1 MVLGAYLETVLGP
14 LPVDFHQLQTSAFL
28 LAPPTFTPLNAQ
40 ACLFKAYDAL
50 WGLYLPVTVSIYP
63 YSIVRSHLEQVH
75 GRVSDIWR
83 SFVLQR
89 LLWDLGASVAVAGRT
104 WVRQLRNSHDY
115 LADFIAEDDVMMVI
129 LIVAMQLWIGVQ
141 EGRGHDEVSGRMDPN

>member
-1 MVLGAYLETVLGP
+1 M
-14 LPVDFHQLQTSAFL
+14 
-28 LAPPTFTPLNAQ
+28 
-40 ACLFKAYDAL
+40 
-50 WGLYLPVTVSIYP
+50 
-63 YSIVRSHLEQVH
+63 
-75 GRVSDIWR
+75 
-83 SFVLQR
+83 
-89 LLWDLGASVAVAGRT
+89 AVAGRT